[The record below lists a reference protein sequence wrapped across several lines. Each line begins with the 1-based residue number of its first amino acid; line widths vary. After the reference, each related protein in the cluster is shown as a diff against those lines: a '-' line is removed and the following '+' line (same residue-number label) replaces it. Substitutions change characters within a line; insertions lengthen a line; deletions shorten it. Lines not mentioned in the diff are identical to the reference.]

1 MSKKNVALF
10 IENLAKQ
17 KDLNDKVA
25 KAQPTVNAWSHV
37 ANAAGFKFSDEDLH
51 AVLQK
56 VLDRAVP
63 AETIIPEFL
72 AAQSELDMAQLD
84 MVAGGVSS
92 SGGGS
97 VVSVSPRTLQ
107 KTASI
112 GGAGGD
118 AGAWG
123 LHVKGPFSSM
133 PGGNQSQGM

>member
-17 KDLNDKVA
+17 KDLNEKVA
-25 KAQPTVNAWSHV
+25 KAQPTINAWSHV
-37 ANAAGFKFSDEDLH
+37 ANGAGFKFSDEDLH
-51 AVLQK
+51 SVLQK

-63 AETIIPEFL
+63 AEQIIPEFL

-92 SGGGS
+92 AQTSS
-97 VVSVSPRTLQ
+97 LSVSPRTLQ
-107 KTASI
+107 KAAAI

-118 AGAWG
+118 VGAWG
-123 LHVKGPFSSM
+123 MHVKGPFSSM
-133 PGGNQSQGM
+133 PGGNQSQGY